1 MCRANLY
8 RVHRPCS
15 NDFARIRELNLARF
29 PDLDCAAALRWVQLT
44 CSEMSSFPRKQPRQ
58 E

>member
-29 PDLDCAAALRWVQLT
+29 PDLPWAVSIQRVLLNR
-44 CSEMSSFPRKQPRQ
+44 SEGTSFPRKQPRQ